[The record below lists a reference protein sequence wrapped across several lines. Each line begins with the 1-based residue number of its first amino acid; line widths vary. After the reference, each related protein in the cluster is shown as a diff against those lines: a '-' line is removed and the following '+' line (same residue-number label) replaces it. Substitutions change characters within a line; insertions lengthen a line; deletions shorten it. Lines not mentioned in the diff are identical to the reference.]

1 MRLVARAA
9 ALLGCVFAVAVCG
22 ESGRFTTATSGG
34 GGGSTSVGKG
44 NLTIQIPSDTI
55 TAPCAKIA
63 IGNVGRQ
70 ACYDSLSEP
79 VSVGDSVLVQVLL
92 KGSRGVTSLALT
104 GTSVRGSVDLGTDST
119 VTRFTARS
127 VTLPKGNSDTTI
139 TRYLRADLTDST
151 SELVT
156 ITAISIGVAN
166 DTSRDTSVIR
176 VVNGPKVS
184 VLQPAAGAV
193 TAKNKWV
200 RIQVRGIDRLGVKL
214 LGWRATGVVTGKDS
228 TSFGPVAGVMADTQ
242 TFLDSLLIP
251 AATAVGNFVITPF
264 ATDSLDQ
271 PSGIAPGVTVAVQNV
286 VGDTTPPLVRDT
298 MPLRVEVGDSLT
310 VTASDPSG
318 ITVVGFIVRNLAGV
332 ELDSSSVA
340 FPGGGST
347 NVTQRFGLGLGNI
360 ITTFPQRVTVEA
372 FAVDGATPANH
383 GGSTITGTPKKSPL
397 ADKDTLTVVAGTTI
411 SLPQGGQFGD
421 AVMNPNRH
429 ELYLTNTLL
438 NQIEV
443 FQIDS
448 GKFAKPIRVGSQP
461 VGIALWP
468 RDTLGNNADTV
479 IVANSGGTNLSIVDV
494 KNRVEVQR
502 RRLADYIVQTVKT
515 QPTAAGGIQILTTDY
530 DLADRPQYL
539 GAVCR
544 HLAGAACDSVY
555 AVYSTAPTP
564 AQPPPFVSRG
574 YLASENLSAPIS
586 AKSGH
591 LFWETASPG
600 TDTLQLIAVR
610 DTLPGQQI
618 RDTILGAGI
627 GVLVDLSTVAFQEST
642 FVRNSGDFNHA
653 VIGEGGLDQ
662 GFARAL
668 SLDGRKPITSIV
680 APPCPLLNPTTN
692 AVIGFLNC
700 TIITDQG
707 VSPGIL
713 IRDFLANRAAKV
725 LSVATNFNGRTNLVR
740 ADSIYAFDY
749 TLRLAGLLPVPTGQP
764 GMDFDPNNAFD
775 ANSRTSGALSKNDR
789 LVFAARPDAFI
800 DVFDTYWY
808 ARVDTAT
815 VPVPIPIRDTIVGPI
830 RVASIGGTLY
840 LVGVTSRG
848 LVVVKLPN
856 FTNPLPVRKQPGVAL
871 PPVRVQVLPPPRSG
885 ARP

>member
-9 ALLGCVFAVAVCG
+9 ALVGCVFAVAVCG
-22 ESGRFTTATSGG
+22 ESGRFTTATGGGGG
-34 GGGSTSVGKG
+34 GGGSSG
-44 NLTIQIPSDTI
+44 NGPRVIIQVPSKTDT
-55 TAPCAKIA
+55 
-63 IGNVGRQ
+63 V
-70 ACYDSLSEP
+70 P
-79 VSVGDSVLVQVLL
+79 VSVGDSVFVKDSLID
-92 KGSRGVTSLALT
+92 SRGI
-104 GTSVRGSVDLGTDST
+104 TSVVISGNALRGSASLGTDTT
-119 VTRFTARS
+119 VVRFAPRS
-127 VTLPKGNSDTTI
+127 VTLNKIQDTVI
-139 TRYLRADLTDST
+139 TRYLRAVLTDST
-151 SELVT
+151 SEFVKIVVLAV
-156 ITAISIGVAN
+156 AAN
-166 DTSRDTSVIR
+166 DTTRDSSIIR

-184 VLQPAAGAV
+184 VLQPAVGAV
-193 TAKNKWV
+193 TAIGKSV
-200 RIQVRGIDRLGVKL
+200 TVQVRGVHSLGVKV
-214 LGWRATGVVTGKDS
+214 LGWRATGVVTKSDS
-228 TSFGPVAGVMADTQ
+228 TIFGPVAGVMADTQ
-242 TFLDSLLIP
+242 TFTSPLAIP
-251 AATAVGNFVITPF
+251 AGTKVGSVVITPF
-264 ATDSLDQ
+264 ATDSLGD
-271 PSGIAPGVTVAVQNV
+271 PSGIAPGVTVAVQSV

-310 VTASDPSG
+310 VTATDPSG
-318 ITVVGFIVRNLAGV
+318 ITKVGFIVKDTAGTV
-332 ELDSSSVA
+332 LHGDSVSFA
-340 FPGGGST
+340 GTST
-347 NVTQRFGLGLGNI
+347 NVTQRFRLGLDT
-360 ITTFPQRVTVEA
+360 ITTFARVVIVEA
-372 FAVDGATPANH
+372 FGVDAATPANR
-383 GGSTITGTPKKSPL
+383 GGSTITNTPKKSPL

-411 SLPQGGQFGD
+411 SLPQGGRFGD
-421 AVMNPNRH
+421 AVMNPNRN

-438 NQIEV
+438 NQVEV
-443 FQIDS
+443 FQLNTNT
-448 GKFAKPIRVGSQP
+448 FAAPIRVGSQP
-461 VGIALWP
+461 IGIALWP
-468 RDTLGNNADTV
+468 RDTLGHNADTV
-479 IVANSGGTNLSIVDV
+479 IVANSGGTNLSIVNMV
-494 KNRVEVQR
+494 TRSEVQR
-502 RRLADYIVQTVKT
+502 HRLADYIVQTVKT

-574 YLASENLSAPIS
+574 YLASENLSAPSS

-668 SLDGRKPITSIV
+668 SLDGRKAITSIV
-680 APPCPLLNPTTN
+680 LPPCPLLNPSTN

-700 TIITDQG
+700 TVIIDQG

-713 IRDFLANRAAKV
+713 VRDFLVNRSAKV
-725 LSVATNFNGRTNLVR
+725 LSVATNFNGRTSLVR

-749 TLRLAGLLPVPTGQP
+749 TLRLSGLLPVPTGQP

-775 ANSRTSGALSKNDR
+775 ANTRASGALNKNDR
-789 LVFAARPDAFI
+789 LVFAARPDPFI

-808 ARVDTAT
+808 SRVAT
-815 VPVPIPIRDTIVGPI
+815 VPIRDTIVGPI
-830 RVASIGGTLY
+830 RVASIGGTLV

-848 LVVVKLPN
+848 LVVVRLPN
-856 FTNPLPVRKQPGVAL
+856 FTNPYPVRQQPGVAL
-871 PPVRVQVLPPPRSG
+871 QPVRVQVLPRPRSG